1 MIIVPDRS
9 EKKINDN
16 SDNNGDNYDDND
28 DDKNSV
34 IKFTVVSGFSLTLGG
49 GYDYTWTFN
58 RASLYYQFS

>member
-49 GYDYTWTFN
+49 EYEYTWTFN